1 MIQPREGSLCQRVVH
16 LVMDLRMDLI
26 EGKLKE
32 IQNAMRE
39 AVGDMNRV
47 MQLMKEFKDMQQ
59 LRDMLAHKL
68 GSDVMKN

>member
-1 MIQPREGSLCQRVVH
+1 
-16 LVMDLRMDLI
+16 MDLRMDLI

-47 MQLMKEFKDMQQ
+47 MQLMQEFKDMQQ
-59 LRDMLAHKL
+59 LRDMLARKL
-68 GSDVMKN
+68 GSDVVVS